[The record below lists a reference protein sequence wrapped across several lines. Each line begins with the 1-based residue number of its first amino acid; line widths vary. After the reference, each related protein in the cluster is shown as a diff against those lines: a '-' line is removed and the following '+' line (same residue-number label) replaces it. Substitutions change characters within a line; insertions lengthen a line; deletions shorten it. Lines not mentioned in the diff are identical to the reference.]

1 MDANE
6 SNKPDPVVR
15 PVVQRVGRDGKLL
28 PITPTENPNPDHDP
42 DSVWRVL
49 RKHVPEMKSGAIRVL
64 GLARRPGKRSAIAVA
79 SKARQIGDPVG
90 MFVGERG
97 SRAKA
102 IVAELGGEKMDVI
115 RWDDSTERFLA
126 NLLAPLRVMSVSFDE
141 STRRAKVSAERVRD
155 SHTTDLE
162 LRANLLMEARR

>member
-1 MDANE
+1 M
-6 SNKPDPVVR
+6 
-15 PVVQRVGRDGKLL
+15 VVQLVGPDGKPM
-28 PITPTENPNPDHDP
+28 PITPTENANPDPDP
-42 DSVWRVL
+42 ESVWRVL
-49 RKHVPEMKSGAIRVL
+49 RKHVPEMKSGAIQVL

-79 SKARQIGDPVG
+79 SKDRHFVDPVG
-90 MFVGERG
+90 ICVGERG

-126 NLLAPLRVMSVSFDE
+126 NLLAPLRVLSVSFDE
-141 STRRAKVSAERVRD
+141 SSRQARVCAGRVRD

-162 LRANLLMEARR
+162 LRANLLMDLTGWKLQLEVKDEG